1 MSPEAST
8 FIGYAYGM
16 AGQHAEARA
25 VLRQIEKISEDKY
38 VQPAFFG
45 IVHVGLGELE
55 KAFAYFDKA
64 VDERSS
70 QLALCR
76 VHPAFWCLAGDRR
89 YADLLSRL
97 GLPPFAPFKQP
108 QGGYSD

>member
-16 AGQHAEARA
+16 AGQHAEAHA
-25 VLRQIEKISEDKY
+25 VLRQLETISQEKY

-45 IVHVGLGELE
+45 IVHVGLGDLE
-55 KAFAYFDKA
+55 KAFAYFNKA
-64 VDERSS
+64 VAERSS
-70 QLALCR
+70 QLALAR
-76 VHPAFWCLAGDRR
+76 VHPAFWCLAGDKR
-89 YADLLSRL
+89 YVDLLNRL
-97 GLPPFAPFKQP
+97 GLPPLAPLKRA